1 MDEKITRKELWRM
14 LNTTNSGLMA
24 HVIDDILE
32 LHGDSDEEVNAY
44 LNDVYQHGGISGAI
58 TSLIYHKDCSEFVK
72 EHLEEVLEIYNDSKE
87 FLDPKEE
94 VNADYL
100 AWMAY
105 SYICSLILDGEPV
118 EDFHM

>member
-1 MDEKITRKELWRM
+1 MAVTRKELWRM
-14 LNTTNSGLMA
+14 LNTTDSGLMA

-72 EHLEEVLEIYNDSKE
+72 EHLEEVLEIYNDAKE

-100 AWMAY
+100 AWL
-105 SYICSLILDGEPV
+105 SYETIVNIILSEEP
-118 EDFHM
+118 EHDFNM